1 MSNLLPL
8 VTRLKACP
16 TQDDRITPKRLFE
29 AWASFKQIAPERGD
43 PISSALLAG
52 LILFEPEPFASL
64 LTAAEQEQLITLG
77 LVALERYQTRSNPP
91 NQLGKVIAEAIKET
105 I

>member
-1 MSNLLPL
+1 MSTLLPL

-16 TQDDRITPKRLFE
+16 TQDDRITPKRLCE
-29 AWASFKQIAPERGD
+29 TWAGFRQLAPERGE

-64 LTAAEQEQLITLG
+64 LTVAEQEQLITLG
-77 LVALERYQTRSNPP
+77 LVALERYQARTNPP
-91 NQLGKVIAEAIKET
+91 NQLGKLIAEAIKET

>member
-1 MSNLLPL
+1 MNQLLPL

-16 TQDDRITPKRLFE
+16 TQDDRITAQRLCE
-29 AWASFKQIAPERGD
+29 AWAGFRQLAPERGE

-52 LILFEPEPFASL
+52 VILFEPEPFASL

-77 LVALERYQTRSNPP
+77 LVALERYQVRTNPP
-91 NQLGKVIAEAIKET
+91 NQLGKLIAEAIKET